1 MLQTTKFK
9 IMFIVWRE
17 SNTMKHFRNLFI
29 LFFSITLLSSCSLWN
44 KVFPPKYG
52 CGTDGRNVGAE
63 KLLDDTGKK
72 KKEPK
77 WRGG

>member
-1 MLQTTKFK
+1 
-9 IMFIVWRE
+9 
-17 SNTMKHFRNLFI
+17 MKTFRPVFL
-29 LFFSITLLSSCSLWN
+29 LLACTLLLSSCSLWN

-63 KLLDDTGKK
+63 KLLDETEKK

-77 WRGG
+77 FRG

>member
-1 MLQTTKFK
+1 MKMKSFRYLVVLLIFSTTF
-9 IMFIVWRE
+9 
-17 SNTMKHFRNLFI
+17 
-29 LFFSITLLSSCSLWN
+29 SSCSLWN

-63 KLLDDTGKK
+63 KLLDDDGKK

-77 WRGG
+77 FRG